1 MTSDRTPE
9 YLAGLV
15 RELCKLPRE
24 TEWLEFKG
32 NNADPQEIGEY
43 LSALANSAAY
53 NGNKAFAYLVQFES
67 ACPFWGGGAEPL
79 HGLARDPGGCG
90 SGPDLARGSQRC
102 SQVHALPAVLGCR
115 AAGRGGVTPRLLDGY
130 LIGARLRGCPSGI
143 NTFENI
149 YLGAIPLLDG
159 YLIKNGTDVLRA
171 DR

>member
-53 NGNKAFAYLVQFES
+53 NCKAS
-67 ACPFWGGGAEPL
+67 
-79 HGLARDPGGCG
+79 
-90 SGPDLARGSQRC
+90 
-102 SQVHALPAVLGCR
+102 
-115 AAGRGGVTPRLLDGY
+115 GY
-130 LIGARLRGCPSGI
+130 LIWGI
-143 NTFENI
+143 E
-149 YLGAIPLLDG
+149 
-159 YLIKNGTDVLRA
+159 NGTHRVIGTRFSPSTARKGNEPLESWLLRLLTPKIHFA
-171 DR
+171 STS

>member
-53 NGNKAFAYLVQFES
+53 NGKAFAYLV
-67 ACPFWGGGAEPL
+67 CGASRTK
-79 HGLARDPGGCG
+79 HIASR
-90 SGPDLARGSQRC
+90 A
-102 SQVHALPAVLGCR
+102 HA
-115 AAGRGGVTPRLLDGY
+115 
-130 LIGARLRGCPSGI
+130 
-143 NTFENI
+143 FHH
-149 YLGAIPLLDG
+149 
-159 YLIKNGTDVLRA
+159 
-171 DR
+171 